1 MEKRMRK
8 LVRVGQSSLAIILP
22 KPWLD
27 YYDLSYGDRLEVV
40 SNDEIQIRRI
50 ERDEDRE
57 EGKP

>member
-1 MEKRMRK
+1 
-8 LVRVGQSSLAIILP
+8 VGQSSLAIILP
-22 KPWLD
+22 KPWVD
-27 YYDLSYGDRLEVV
+27 YYDLSYGERLEVV